1 MRSNSVGK
9 SVILRLFLFL
19 AISIVSVYLFQSRV
33 NADQL
38 SWTSEPPTYSDGGS
52 SIPTSELDAKSC
64 IDQQVFVS
72 PDTQPTQ
79 ICVYQKD
86 NFRYGYYQKYHN
98 PGIWNAYTENKLVVG
113 IGSDSKMYK
122 VDNVSYSPM
131 PLDLPIGGDLLYG
144 FGCAGCPWGGDL
156 YIYQDFIRNLH
167 REFSFTAGTTYTYD
181 DSKIKI
187 LRYPDNN
194 QPLRVNRVGVSDN
207 GQWLVME
214 VIGRGI
220 VRLDRQTMDMKQ
232 ISGYTGRYG
241 VGLDP
246 RMEMAISDD
255 GSHIAIAG
263 SNTSFIAYDVDSECG
278 GAVDST
284 MSSEM
289 SNPCPSRQLNAIV
302 DQQYPNGYFSI
313 HKPAFDS
320 EGGEL
325 TFYIKEQQTSQSV
338 KGARVVAANYQT
350 KQLDYLALGDS
361 YSSGEGDTQLDN
373 NGDKYYLPFT
383 DTEGNSLYGV
393 PREKCHQS
401 KRAYPFLL
409 AQEYDIDIAE
419 KFATVA
425 CSGALIND
433 ISAAG
438 YYYGQGSRLKGLSE
452 VQVESLKL
460 EALEEFI
467 PGRVRQLNF
476 VKKYKPTVTTIGISG
491 NDTGFAEVINSCLFS
506 PNPIFTTCSYAENDQ
521 DKARLGAAIAKQ
533 YVRLTNLYK
542 ALHDTSSQTKI
553 YAIGYPKFVSTGSRC
568 GDNIQLDNNERDMAE
583 SGVEYL
589 NDVIEAAAKSAGVQY
604 LNIEDSL
611 NGFRLCDTY
620 WPFVTGTAAWAK
632 SEKQESFH
640 PNHLGQIMIKDKIKE
655 VLGSNTLFTH
665 TQNCP
670 VPYATDA
677 IFCPDH
683 DAEPPSAHPYFASAM
698 NEHTKNTQQEI
709 MTNETVPKNK
719 PQIQKTDPFI
729 LKPNSTVKRQLHS
742 DPIDLGDVV
751 VNGDGSIENT
761 FTIPNDTPV
770 GYHTLIITG
779 ESYSGEPI
787 ELTQI
792 ILVTSDNPN
801 DLDENGIPDTDQPC
815 GAFLEAV
822 SEDNDFDGID
832 DACDP
837 EISEV
842 NPYRVRNGNS
852 QKDENPDNIYIERNV
867 SAGTVTGI
875 SGDYDPDSDGWAIVA
890 QSTKPQNAGVP
901 AHFWIDDSKI
911 PHVSIRSGDRGCVQ
925 FTPRTLK
932 VVAPNKLRKLKTEA
946 KNTNTC
952 RSDPAS
958 DDIDNDGIPDNQQ
971 TLYRAHNGDISNN
984 EDPDTIYLE
993 RNSTSA
999 EAQLGF
1005 SDYLHSNPWN
1015 LLAASHNDATKAN
1028 FVKLV
1033 MVTNEE
1039 DTRVPTILALHT
1051 KTNNKG
1057 KTIITCIALQP
1068 QNTNVITINNQDRKL
1083 KKVNIPE
1090 GEACV

>member
-1 MRSNSVGK
+1 MRSNSVGR

-38 SWTSEPPTYSDGGS
+38 SWTNEPPTYSDSGS
-52 SIPTSELDAKSC
+52 SVPTSELDAKNC
-64 IDQQVFVS
+64 INQQVFVS

-98 PGIWNAYTENKLVVG
+98 PGMWNAYTENKLVVG

-122 VDNVSYSPM
+122 VENVSYSPM
-131 PLDLPIGGDLLYG
+131 PLDLPIGDDLFYG

-194 QPLRVNRVGVSDN
+194 QPLRVNRVGASDN

-278 GAVDST
+278 GIVDST
-284 MSSEM
+284 MGSEM

-325 TFYIKEQQTSQSV
+325 AFYIKEQQTSQSV

-361 YSSGEGDTQLDN
+361 YSSGEGDTATTDDGQ
-373 NGDKYYLPFT
+373 KYYLANT
-383 DTEGNSLYGV
+383 DVDGDYANGI

-401 KRAYPFLL
+401 TRAYPFLL
-409 AQEYDIDIAE
+409 ADHYNIPVAD
-419 KFATVA
+419 KFETVA
-425 CSGALIND
+425 CSGAQIED
-433 ISAAG
+433 ISAIG
-438 YYYGQGSRLKGLSE
+438 KYEGQARGGGSDGGEARLAELSNKS
-452 VQVESLKL
+452 QLQSD
-460 EALEEFI
+460 ALEEFI
-467 PGRVRQLNF
+467 PGRIRQLHF
-476 VKKYKPTVTTIGISG
+476 IKEYKPEVITIGVGG
-491 NDTGFAEVINSCLFS
+491 NDAGFGGKINSCV
-506 PNPIFTTCSYAENDQ
+506 NP
-521 DKARLGAAIAKQ
+521 G
-533 YVRLTNLYK
+533 
-542 ALHDTSSQTKI
+542 SSQRTCEWAESKKASLGMQIKGEFDDLEALYIKLRTQVSPETKI
-553 YAIGYPKFVSTGSRC
+553 YTIGYPQFITDIEPAACGWNTGAVSKE
-568 GDNIQLDNNERDMAE
+568 EREMIVRATDYM
-583 SGVEYL
+583 
-589 NDVIEAAAKSAGVQY
+589 NDVIEAASKKAGVQY
-604 LNIEDSL
+604 IDITNALQGGKLCED
-611 NGFRLCDTY
+611 GQE
-620 WPFVTGTAAWAK
+620 FVTGI
-632 SEKQESFH
+632 SNFGSQESYH
-640 PNHLGQIMIKDKIKE
+640 PNSHGNWKIAQKLKQFFGSSMKNYSGYPVDGDNSVVAPDSLYFSEAEGDGIKKSKNVQMSNEVNSKNNQQSQKIKP
-655 VLGSNTLFTH
+655 FT
-665 TQNCP
+665 
-670 VPYATDA
+670 
-677 IFCPDH
+677 
-683 DAEPPSAHPYFASAM
+683 
-698 NEHTKNTQQEI
+698 
-709 MTNETVPKNK
+709 
-719 PQIQKTDPFI
+719 
-729 LKPNSTVKRQLHS
+729 LKPNSTIKRELHS
-742 DPIDLGDVV
+742 DPVDLGEVI
-751 VNGDGSIENT
+751 VNEDGSLDTT
-761 FTIPNDTPV
+761 FTIPNSTPV

-787 ELTQI
+787 ELTQT

-801 DLDENGIPDTDQPC
+801 DLDENGITDIDQPC

-822 SEDNDFDGID
+822 NVDEDFDNID

-837 EISEV
+837 EISEA
-842 NPYRVRNGNS
+842 NPYRVRNGDS
-852 QKDENPDNIYIERNV
+852 QKNENPDYIYIERNV
-867 SAGTVTGI
+867 SVSTVTGI

-971 TLYRAHNGDISNN
+971 TLYRARNGDISNN

-1015 LLAASHNDATKAN
+1015 LLATSHNDATKAN

-1090 GEACV
+1090 GEGCE